1 DANGLL
7 TQTAEQVSFR
17 STGSGATPST
27 NFQQVGSSIK
37 TFGDITVK
45 YRPTG
50 NPNTWFPKASDNNS
64 LYIAL
69 QVKNTKAATN
79 QQFVASQYHLA
90 KEEII
95 EADEVTIEKAVKAS
109 TTSKYELV
117 SGYATSA
124 FNTGTGQFT
133 EAANNTPNTSLT
145 NTAAA
150 AKTDAHFVL
159 NVYKNAE
166 RQIPGVT
173 VPDNNTGYEGSIVLE
188 EKLRGFYARTQVG
201 NKIVS
206 MDDYGL
212 EGYDLRFGFATNTA
226 HPQQQ
231 NWLKLDEAT
240 GEISVKES
248 TSGFYNTAAIGNYA
262 IVKVDLYPNAT
273 STQIIAT
280 RYIKIGFVQNQ
291 VSDVNINGTAS
302 LTLTNAATQDATLY
316 FTAPNTILDQAY
328 NITGGSAAQFHGLYN
343 WSFTSAETSGGAPVS
358 TSWFTFLN
366 MNNPNQ
372 NVERIVQ

>member
-1 DANGLL
+1 NNNSPVVFFPRIVNNNTTRNTLMQGYAEIKYNLNPFGVAIADYDANGLL

-69 QVKNTKAATN
+69 QVKNTKAAAN

-133 EAANNTPNTSLT
+133 E
-145 NTAAA
+145 
-150 AKTDAHFVL
+150 
-159 NVYKNAE
+159 
-166 RQIPGVT
+166 
-173 VPDNNTGYEGSIVLE
+173 
-188 EKLRGFYARTQVG
+188 
-201 NKIVS
+201 
-206 MDDYGL
+206 
-212 EGYDLRFGFATNTA
+212 
-226 HPQQQ
+226 
-231 NWLKLDEAT
+231 
-240 GEISVKES
+240 
-248 TSGFYNTAAIGNYA
+248 
-262 IVKVDLYPNAT
+262 
-273 STQIIAT
+273 
-280 RYIKIGFVQNQ
+280 
-291 VSDVNINGTAS
+291 
-302 LTLTNAATQDATLY
+302 
-316 FTAPNTILDQAY
+316 
-328 NITGGSAAQFHGLYN
+328 
-343 WSFTSAETSGGAPVS
+343 
-358 TSWFTFLN
+358 
-366 MNNPNQ
+366 
-372 NVERIVQ
+372 